1 MGLPRVVTSEAQ
13 SRSRPLPRLRKAE
26 TSPDTSFFRLIP
38 LMSSKPS
45 AIKDPILAPMFLT
58 FIFNLPVQPCAKC
71 LWSGSARTDGEEMS
85 FHGNRTCQQS
95 GERLAQTNTG
105 SVGQLPSSANFVQRR
120 LVFGPAEVGH
130 FHDHLRPCPVH
141 SRQLERRAD
150 AADTWR
156 AASGIAT

>member
-1 MGLPRVVTSEAQ
+1 MAEELEAPPKPGDTTHCFDLAMLAPVGWRPNVQATQAMAGSARWLLAGCCTGGRRQSYRGAAACGNPEAQ

-85 FHGNRTCQQS
+85 FHAEPDLPTES
-95 GERLAQTNTG
+95 GEKAG
-105 SVGQLPSSANFVQRR
+105 AN
-120 LVFGPAEVGH
+120 
-130 FHDHLRPCPVH
+130 
-141 SRQLERRAD
+141 
-150 AADTWR
+150 
-156 AASGIAT
+156 